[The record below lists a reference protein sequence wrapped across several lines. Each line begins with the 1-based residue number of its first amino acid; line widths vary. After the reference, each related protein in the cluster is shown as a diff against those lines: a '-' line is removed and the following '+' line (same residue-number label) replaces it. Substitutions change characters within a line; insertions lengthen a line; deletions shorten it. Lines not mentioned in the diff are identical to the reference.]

1 MVDQRRIERARDVL
15 QAGQKVQIKVEM
27 YTIPSVT
34 NNYTSWLK
42 EKILVGVVGD
52 P

>member
-1 MVDQRRIERARDVL
+1 MADQRCTERARDVL
-15 QAGQKVQIKVEM
+15 QAGQTKVEVCM
-27 YTIPSVT
+27 IPSVT